1 MDKPPSGPSCYVQD
15 IEKLLAELE
24 TTRDGLS
31 DAESLKRLSSYGKNE
46 LGQRKRRSFFAMLW
60 EQISDTMVLLLIAAA
75 VLSLIFKEWV
85 QAGVIVLIVVLDA
98 AIGIIQEKKAQSSL
112 EALRKLSAP
121 TARAMRQ
128 GEESIIPASGLVPG
142 DIVFLDDGQLVPA
155 DIRLVE
161 SSNLHAQEAS
171 LTGESVPAEKDADDA
186 VAEGCPLGDRSN
198 MVYASSMITY
208 GRGVGV
214 VTATGMN
221 TEVGKVAGML
231 QNIDNLD
238 TPLKKK
244 LEKTG
249 RVLSVAAIV
258 ICAVIM
264 GIGALYGHQFLPLLM
279 TAVTLAVAIVPE
291 GLPATATIVLAIG
304 VQRMAKRNAIIR
316 KLPAVEALG
325 GTSVICCDKTGTL
338 TQNRMTVTH
347 IAVYGD
353 IQDGKACRIKRAMED
368 KREYYEA
375 IRCAALCNNAAL
387 DPDRPGEVLGD
398 PTEGALILL
407 AERFGEDQEEMEDT
421 FERLFE
427 QPFDSDRKRM
437 TTVHKI
443 RGVITA
449 YTKGAVDELL
459 PICTKIRTGRGDREI
474 TEEDIKNIRAIA
486 DDMSGDALRILGLAK
501 RALDT
506 VPEDDGAD
514 IEYDLTFI
522 GMVGMIDP
530 PREEVKAAVKTCLEA
545 GIRTVMI
552 TGDHKITAVAV
563 AKELGIWKKGSS
575 AWTGQE
581 LELMTDDELD
591 RIAGTAAVYARVSP
605 EDKLRIIHSLKRIG
619 EVTAMTGDGV
629 NDAPALSAADIG
641 IAMGVTGTDVAKNA
655 ADMVLTDDNFTT
667 IVAAV
672 KEGRRVYRNIQKVIQ
687 FLLSGN
693 VGEIITLFVAT
704 LLNWEAPLLAIHIL
718 WISLA
723 TDTLPAL
730 ALGVDPPEAGI
741 MGRKQRQ
748 TGSLFEKDLVFRV
761 LLYGV
766 LIGGMAIAAYQIS
779 LILGRQAGLSA
790 AAQTTLS
797 QTMTFAVLA
806 FSQIV
811 HSFNNRSG
819 TRSAFAN
826 GREKNPWLWG
836 ATGVSALL
844 MLLLLFVPPF
854 TRLFKLTGLNG
865 IQWMCVAL
873 LSFAPL
879 IVIELEKFIRF
890 LVKKSKLKRT
900 REKEL

>member
-15 IEKLLAELE
+15 IDKVLADLA
-24 TTRDGLS
+24 TSRDGLT
-31 DAESLKRLSSYGKNE
+31 DAESLKRLAEYGKNE

-60 EQISDTMVLLLIAAA
+60 DQLRDTMVLILIAAA
-75 VLSLIFKEWV
+75 AFSLIMQEWV
-85 QAGVIVLIVVLDA
+85 QAGVILLIVALDA
-98 AIGIIQEKKAQSSL
+98 AIGIFEEKKAESSL

-121 TARAMRQ
+121 HARALRQ
-128 GEESIIPASGLVPG
+128 GEESIIPASDIVLG
-142 DIVFLDDGQLVPA
+142 DIVFLDDGQFAPA
-155 DIRLVE
+155 DMRLVE
-161 SSNLHAQEAS
+161 SSNLQIQQAS
-171 LTGESVPAEKDADDA
+171 LTGESVPCEKDADDVIA
-186 VAEGCPLGDRSN
+186 DGCPLADRSN
-198 MVYASSMITY
+198 MVYASSMVTY

-231 QNIDNLD
+231 QNTDSLD

-249 RVLSVAAIV
+249 RILSVAAIL

-264 GIGALYGHQFLPLLM
+264 GIGALYGYLENNLQFLPLLM
-279 TAVTLAVAIVPE
+279 TAIALAVSIIPE

-325 GTSVICCDKTGTL
+325 GTTVICCDKTGTL
-338 TQNRMTVTH
+338 TQNKMTVTH

-353 IQDGKACRIKRAMED
+353 IQDGKACRIRRAMED
-368 KREYYEA
+368 KKEYYEA

-398 PTEGALILL
+398 PTEGALVLL

-421 FERLFE
+421 YTRLYE

-459 PICTKIRTGRGDREI
+459 PICTKIRTGRGDRDI
-474 TEEDIKNIRAIA
+474 TEEDVQKIKAIA

-501 RALDT
+501 RALDA
-506 VPEDDGAD
+506 VPEDDGED
-514 IEYDLTFI
+514 IEYGLTFI
-522 GMVGMIDP
+522 GMVGMMDP
-530 PREEVKAAVKTCLEA
+530 PREEVKAAVQTCFEA

-563 AKELGIWKKGSS
+563 AKELGIWKKGST
-575 AWTGQE
+575 AYTGQE
-581 LELMTDDELD
+581 LEEMSDDKLD
-591 RIAGTAAVYARVSP
+591 RIAPTAAVYARVSP

-619 EVTAMTGDGV
+619 EVVAMTGDGV
-629 NDAPALSAADIG
+629 NDAPALKAADIG
-641 IAMGVTGTDVAKNA
+641 IAMGVTGTDVAKDA
-655 ADMVLTDDNFTT
+655 ADMILTDDNFTT

-693 VGEIITLFVAT
+693 VGEIVTLFVAAV
-704 LLNWEAPLLAIHIL
+704 LHWDAPLLAIHIL
-718 WISLA
+718 WINLV

-730 ALGVDPPEAGI
+730 ALGIDPPETGL
-741 MGRKQRQ
+741 MGRRQRQ
-748 TGSLFEKDLVFRV
+748 TGSLFEKSLVFRV
-761 LLYGV
+761 LLQGF
-766 LIGGMAIAAYQIS
+766 LIGGLTLVAYQ
-779 LILGRQAGLSA
+779 LGFLLGGYEVA
-790 AAQTTLS
+790 

-806 FSQIV
+806 FSQII

-836 ATGVSALL
+836 ATAISAAL

-854 TRLFKLTGLNG
+854 RSLFSLTGLDG
-865 IQWMCVAL
+865 IQWLWVIL
-873 LSFAPL
+873 LSFATL
-879 IVIELEKFIRF
+879 IVIEFEKLIKF
-890 LVKKSKLKRT
+890 LVKKIKLKRT
-900 REKEL
+900 KA